1 MCDAVAVI
9 QDPHMQQLSSP
20 RPRTWSLDPRA
31 RTALLL
37 TSGLA
42 VGVLTSLG
50 QGHLDRPLDAFVNS
64 ASAWLIAP
72 FLVGSRMTSRRGAT
86 AAGLA
91 VCLLQLVGYY
101 AATELRGLAPGG
113 AIVIFWLVCG
123 AVGGPVFGEAGR
135 LWHTQ
140 TDRWS
145 GLGSAV
151 LPAAFISEGLWVYL
165 HELHYYTT
173 AALWIAIGVTLAL
186 TMTWTTRGQ
195 RWLVPA
201 VGAGL
206 LAEIF
211 LTQVYS
217 RSF

>member
-1 MCDAVAVI
+1 MCDAVAVTH
-9 QDPHMQQLSSP
+9 DPGMQQTSAP
-20 RPRTWSLDPRA
+20 QPTIWSLHPRA

-50 QGHLDRPLDAFVNS
+50 QGHLGRPLKALVNS
-64 ASAWLIAP
+64 ASAWLVAP
-72 FLVGSRMTSRRGAT
+72 FFAGSRMTSRRAAA
-86 AAGLA
+86 AAGLG

-101 AATELRGLAPGG
+101 SATELRGFAAGG
-113 AIVIFWLVCG
+113 TIVIFWAVCG
-123 AVGGPVFGEAGR
+123 VLGGPVFGEAGR
-135 LWHTQ
+135 LWHTR
-140 TDRWS
+140 TDRRS
-145 GLGSAV
+145 GVGSAV
-151 LPAAFISEGLWVYL
+151 LPAAFLSEGLWVYL

-173 AALWIAIGVTLAL
+173 AALWIAIGVILGL
-186 TMTWTTRGQ
+186 TMTRAARGQ

-206 LAEIF
+206 LAEML